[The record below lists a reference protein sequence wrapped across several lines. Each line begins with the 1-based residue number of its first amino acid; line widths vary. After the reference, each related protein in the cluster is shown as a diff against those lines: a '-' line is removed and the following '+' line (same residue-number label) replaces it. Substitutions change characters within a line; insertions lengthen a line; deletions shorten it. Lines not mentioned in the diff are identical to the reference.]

1 MRLATLTAAC
11 SPSAGI
17 TSKTSRTYWT
27 QLAITL
33 SWLVVS
39 PAS

>member
-1 MRLATLTAAC
+1 MRRAMLAAAC
-11 SPSAGI
+11 SPAVGI
-17 TSKTSRTYWT
+17 RSKISRTYCT
-27 QLAITL
+27 QPAITL